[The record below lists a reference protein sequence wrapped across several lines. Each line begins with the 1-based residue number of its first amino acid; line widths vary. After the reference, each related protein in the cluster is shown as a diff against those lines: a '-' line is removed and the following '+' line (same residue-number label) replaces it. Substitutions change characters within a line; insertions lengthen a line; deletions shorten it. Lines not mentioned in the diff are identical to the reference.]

1 MEIKRNSWIV
11 KLAFPFGIYNYQTDL
26 CTVFWRCV
34 ATLTLVLMGIGYLIL
49 LGMAAVAAP
58 LAFATT
64 FVGCCALVSIP
75 YMMLVSIPYMIKRFK
90 GSSKPSIVKA
100 FYRDFKDKHCTLITL
115 VD

>member
-58 LAFATT
+58 LAFATA
-64 FVGCCALVSIP
+64 FVGCCA
-75 YMMLVSIPYMIKRFK
+75 LVSIPYMIKRFK

-100 FYRDFKDKHCTLITL
+100 FYRDFKDKHCTIIILWWINF
-115 VD
+115 